1 MGTVSPRDTTATPDN
16 FFAGRAEAMTAA
28 AGPWRRRADVAWI
41 GDDTRV
47 IAARTSPPDQDGP
60 RILEGAAALV
70 WLGLE
75 EPHTAAELAAESGQP
90 QLVDQTLT
98 ALADAGLIEPV

>member
-1 MGTVSPRDTTATPDN
+1 
-16 FFAGRAEAMTAA
+16 MTAA
-28 AGPWRRRADVAWI
+28 ADTWRRRADVAWI

-47 IAARTSPPDQDGP
+47 VAARTSPPDKDGP

-75 EPHTAAELAAESGQP
+75 EPRTAVEIGAESGQP
-90 QLVDQTLT
+90 QLVEQSLR
-98 ALADAGLIEPV
+98 ALSDAGLIEPV